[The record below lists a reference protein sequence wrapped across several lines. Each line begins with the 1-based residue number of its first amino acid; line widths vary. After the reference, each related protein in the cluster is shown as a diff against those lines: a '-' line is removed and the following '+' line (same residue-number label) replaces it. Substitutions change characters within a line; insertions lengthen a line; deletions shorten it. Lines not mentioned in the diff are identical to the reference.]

1 MPKKYYSH
9 EKYTLLCQVFSHLH
23 VFCRIQIIAM
33 PESCFIKFVLQRP
46 STRVPLSL
54 FIMNMSLER

>member
-9 EKYTLLCQVFSHLH
+9 EKYTLLCQVF
-23 VFCRIQIIAM
+23 QIIAM
-33 PESCFIKFVLQRP
+33 PESCFIKFILQSP